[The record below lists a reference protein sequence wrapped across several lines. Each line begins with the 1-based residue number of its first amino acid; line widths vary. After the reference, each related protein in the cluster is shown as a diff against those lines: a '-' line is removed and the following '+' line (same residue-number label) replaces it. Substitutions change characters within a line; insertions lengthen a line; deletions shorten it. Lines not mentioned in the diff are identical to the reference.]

1 MHRQTVPMMSDLKT
15 SLRHILEVT
24 CAACIHMA
32 ATLTAEFKLHV
43 IVHLGGTCHACI
55 IQHHNNNV
63 KKTQQALKERSVS
76 ELVNVQA
83 RSVNA
88 ASL

>member
-1 MHRQTVPMMSDLKT
+1 MMSDVKT
-15 SLRHILEVT
+15 SLGHVLDVT
-24 CAACIHMA
+24 CAACIYVV

-55 IQHHNNNV
+55 IQFNNV

-76 ELVNVQA
+76 QLVNVQA